1 MFLLR
6 GAAITFFTHGENKEP
21 GTAVHVFVTNRDA
34 TTATPDRIADFVA
47 HRLDEERYEQGGD
60 LIGENRTPYLA
71 FGLGLGANQTF
82 DDGSEVPFSLGL
94 GAFDLAFDD
103 IVLPAVAIHIQ
114 PDGSDR
120 WIFDFELALFFI
132 DDADGATRSL
142 KFESARDGLAGI
154 VLDQDNRTHY
164 AILDEHGL
172 LPAPPRPVPDTDAVL
187 DRVTIEFATHHDDKK
202 ADTRLNLH
210 VINRLRL
217 GQVQDLAVGVN
228 VLPGK
233 RFETDGPLP
242 NRRDRVSWS
251 SSPVD
256 LPLAAPGIRL
266 ADVVLPVVYVVID
279 PPGHDRWIFDYEVTY
294 EFADSQNAGG
304 KRHVFVSRTVGV
316 VLDQDRRKHEG
327 VYNGTPFPA
336 VAPATAPPLTVQ
348 PAGHREPFPK
358 IVSIPFLERKFDEF
372 VNGRGGPIDG
382 ENPALLRIRVDNS
395 GNFAH
400 DTTPESYL
408 DLQAL
413 IATGLGV
420 TYVPHPRSMGQLDHG
435 YFAREI
441 ESSGLKLS
449 VDPASTT
456 PLTLTVEFETAG
468 PLELPSKV
476 AVWPNIDIQ
485 KLSVGLDLT
494 LGIDRGVDVQG
505 GTATLVDL
513 LTWVHD
519 LQSMT
524 FQTTEGPNGPQ
535 THCTGTFLGQPV
547 DLTLEADF
555 DGVIA
560 HFVAKVVHLD
570 MDTDVDFIVEGILRT
585 TLLRKIFGMLT
596 TPDRFTGRTARDGL
610 NAWVTSWLLG
620 GIADDPENTDGNNC
634 VLDDIHIELADPA
647 NGIPED
653 RIRISYAGPQRAFV
667 PVMPADW
674 PKGHDFSPGP
684 LAGIEHLVVLTMEN
698 RSFDHMLGYLRLPS
712 ACGGAGRT
720 DVDGLT
726 GAESNPHK
734 GQMFGSSPVTGT
746 VFSPDPPHGHAPVT
760 RAINGGR
767 MDGFITAFAEQ
778 HGDSGAEKIM
788 GHHTAATVPQ
798 YDALARDFA
807 VGHRW
812 FASHPGPTFCNRFYE
827 LTGRL
832 NLNPH
837 GFWEFDNTS
846 PIRPVFTPT
855 IFDYLTGGDPVTGE
869 KLTWRYFERGYCF
882 LRFFEKY
889 TFNTEHIID
898 IDDPKGGFFELAR
911 TGRLPQVAFVDPHF
925 VELPPLGNCD
935 GPPADVALGQ
945 ELVQRIVEAVV
956 AGPAWEKTLLVIV
969 YDEHGGF
976 YDHVPPP
983 EAVKVS
989 DDAPIATLGVRV
1001 PAIVV
1006 SPWVG
1011 AGAVFGHDGDP
1022 EAGSAPLHF
1031 DHTSILKT
1039 IARRF
1044 LSGSPPYLSARYA
1057 AASDLAAIVLA
1068 EPRRPQFLPFLRYTA
1083 MLLASQ
1089 QMLTVDGDPAP
1100 GTPLS
1105 QDAVDGSAAQDFS
1118 FEDAGDGFVR
1128 IRSQAG
1134 NFYLSVDESSA
1145 DLAVRQ
1151 DVRYP
1156 PAAGGAGPRPALQR
1170 FKITPV
1176 GISHL
1181 THDHYVISSEAHP
1194 DLELQPAA
1202 ATSPGSPIVLGL
1214 RGAPGQAGPP
1224 NAWRISNP
1232 LLD

>member
-21 GTAVHVFVTNRDA
+21 GTVVHVFVMNRDA
-34 TTATPDRIADFVA
+34 TTATPDQHADFVA
-47 HRLDEERYEQGGD
+47 HGLDEERYEQGGD

-71 FGLGLGANQTF
+71 FGLGLGADQTF
-82 DDGSEVPFSLGL
+82 DDPSEVPFSLGL
-94 GAFDLAFDD
+94 GAFGLAFDD

-132 DDADGATRSL
+132 DDADGSTRSL

-154 VLDQDNRTHY
+154 VLDQDNRTY
-164 AILDEHGL
+164 YGILDEHDL
-172 LPAPPRPVPDTDAVL
+172 LPAPPRPVPDTNAVL

-202 ADTRLNLH
+202 AGTRLNLH
-210 VINRLRL
+210 VVNRLGL

-233 RFETDGPLP
+233 RFEFDGPLP
-242 NRRDRVSWS
+242 NRRDRVTWS
-251 SSPVD
+251 SSPGD
-256 LPLAAPGIRL
+256 LPLALPGIRL
-266 ADVVLPVVYVVID
+266 ADIVLPVVYVVID

-294 EFADSQNAGG
+294 EFANSRNADG
-304 KRHVFVSRTVGV
+304 KRHVFVSRTTGV
-316 VLDQDRRKHEG
+316 TLDQDRRKHEG

-348 PAGHREPFPK
+348 PSGHQERF
-358 IVSIPFLERKFDEF
+358 ISIPFLERKFDEF

-382 ENPALLRIRVDNS
+382 ENPSLLRIRLDNS

-413 IATGLGV
+413 IATGAGV
-420 TYVPHPRSMGQLDHG
+420 TYVPSPRSIGQLDHE

-449 VDPASTT
+449 VDPASIT

-468 PLELPSKV
+468 PVELPSKSV
-476 AVWPNIDIQ
+476 LDPDIDIQ
-485 KLSVGLDLT
+485 KLSVAVDLT
-494 LGIDRGVDVQG
+494 LGIDHGVDVQG

-513 LTWVHD
+513 LSWVHD
-519 LQSMT
+519 LQTMT
-524 FQTTEGPNGPQ
+524 FEVTGVANV

-547 DLTLEADF
+547 DVTLQGDYGGA
-555 DGVIA
+555 IA
-560 HFVAKVVHLD
+560 YFVAKVVHLD
-570 MDTDVDFIVEGILRT
+570 MDTDSIADGSLRT
-585 TLLRKIFGMLT
+585 TLLSKIYGMLT

-610 NAWVTSWLLG
+610 NAWATRWLLG

-634 VLDDIHIELADPA
+634 VLDDIHVQLADPA

-653 RIRISYAGPQRAFV
+653 QIRISYTGPQQAFV
-667 PVMPADW
+667 PVLPADW

-698 RSFDHMLGYLRLPS
+698 RSFDHMLGYLSLPP

-726 GAESNPHK
+726 GKESNPHK
-734 GQMFGSSPVTGT
+734 GQTFRISQLPGT
-746 VFSPDPPHGHAPVT
+746 VFSPDPPHGHAPTT
-760 RAINGGR
+760 RAINGGG

-788 GHHTAATVPQ
+788 GYHTAAHVPQ

-832 NLNPH
+832 NLNPR

-855 IFDYLTGGDPVTGE
+855 IFDYLTGADPVTGE

-889 TFNTEHIID
+889 TFETEHIVD
-898 IDDPKGGFFELAR
+898 IDDPKAGFFELAG
-911 TGRLPQVAFVDPHF
+911 TGQLPHVTFIDPHF
-925 VELPPLGNCD
+925 VELPPGGNCD

-956 AGPAWEKTLLVIV
+956 AGPAWEKTMLVIV

-976 YDHVPPP
+976 YDHVAPPP
-983 EAVKVS
+983 AAKVS
-989 DDAPIATLGVRV
+989 DDTPITTLGVRV

-1011 AGAVFGHDGDP
+1011 AGVGAVFP
-1022 EAGSAPLHF
+1022 EPGSAALYF

-1044 LSGSPPYLSARYA
+1044 LSGSPPYLGARYA
-1057 AASDLAAIVLA
+1057 AAADLAAIVLA

-1083 MLLASQ
+1083 MFLASQ
-1089 QMLTVDGDPAP
+1089 QMLTATGDPAP
-1100 GTPLS
+1100 GMPLS
-1105 QDAVDGSAAQDFS
+1105 QAAVDGSPAQDFS

-1128 IRSQAG
+1128 IRSHAG
-1134 NFYLSVDESSA
+1134 NFYLSVDESNA

-1151 DVRYP
+1151 DAAYP

-1170 FKITPV
+1170 FKVTPI
-1176 GISHL
+1176 GISQV
-1181 THDHYVISSEAHP
+1181 THDHYVISSEAYP
-1194 DLELQPAA
+1194 DLQLQPAA
-1202 ATSPGSPIVLGL
+1202 ATSPGSPIVLGP

-1224 NAWRISNP
+1224 TAWRVSS
-1232 LLD
+1232 LLLH

>member
-21 GTAVHVFVTNRDA
+21 GTVVHVFVTNRDA
-34 TTATPDRIADFVA
+34 TTATPDRHADFVA
-47 HRLDEERYEQGGD
+47 HRLDEERYEHGGD

-82 DDGSEVPFSLGL
+82 DDPSTVPFSLGL
-94 GAFDLAFDD
+94 GAFDLALDD

-120 WIFDFELALFFI
+120 WIFDFELALFFTE
-132 DDADGATRSL
+132 ADGSTRSL

-154 VLDQDNRTHY
+154 VLDQDNRTY
-164 AILDEHGL
+164 YGILDEHDL

-202 ADTRLNLH
+202 AGTRLNLH
-210 VINRLRL
+210 VVNRLGL
-217 GQVQDLAVGVN
+217 GQVQDLAVGGN

-251 SSPVD
+251 PSPGD
-256 LPLAAPGIRL
+256 LPLASPGIRL
-266 ADVVLPVVYVVID
+266 ADIVLPLVYVVID
-279 PPGHDRWIFDYEVTY
+279 PPGNDRWIFDYEVTY
-294 EFADSQNAGG
+294 EFADPRNAGG

-316 VLDQDRRKHEG
+316 ILDQDRRKHEG

-336 VAPATAPPLTVQ
+336 VAPATAPPLMVRPTG
-348 PAGHREPFPK
+348 PSPK
-358 IVSIPFLERKFDEF
+358 FVSIAFLERKFDEF
-372 VNGRGGPIDG
+372 VNSRKGPIDS
-382 ENPALLRIRVDNS
+382 ENPSLLRIRLDNS

-400 DTTPESYL
+400 DTTPESYI
-408 DLQAL
+408 DLQGLVAT
-413 IATGLGV
+413 ATGV
-420 TYVPHPRSMGQLDHG
+420 HYVPSPRSIGQLKYK
-435 YFAREI
+435 YFLREV
-441 ESSGLKLS
+441 ECTSLALS
-449 VDPASTT
+449 INPASVT
-456 PLTLTVEFETAG
+456 PLSLTADFETAG
-468 PLELPSKV
+468 PVELPSKY
-476 AVWPNIDIQ
+476 AALPNVDIQ
-485 KLSVGLDLT
+485 KLTLTIDLT

-505 GTATLVDL
+505 GKATLIDL
-513 LTWVHD
+513 LSWVHD
-519 LQSMT
+519 IQSMT
-524 FQTTEGPNGPQ
+524 FTSVGQMSTRA
-535 THCTGTFLGQPV
+535 TGTFLGQPV
-547 DLTLEADF
+547 DLTLPLSVDDIRSF
-555 DGVIA
+555 
-560 HFVAKVVHLD
+560 FVAEVVHISL
-570 MDTDVDFIVEGILRT
+570 DTDSNFIVENIVRN
-585 TLLRKIFGMLT
+585 TLLSKIYSLLISQ
-596 TPDRFTGRTARDGL
+596 DRFTGRTVRDGL
-610 NAWVTSWLLG
+610 NAWGTSWLLG

-634 VLDDIHIELADPA
+634 VLDDIHIDLADPA

-653 RIRISYAGPQRAFV
+653 QIRISYTGPQQAFV
-667 PVMPADW
+667 PSMPADW

-698 RSFDHMLGYLRLPS
+698 RSFDHMLGYLSLPP

-726 GAESNPHK
+726 GTESNPHK
-734 GQMFGSSPVTGT
+734 GQTFGTFPLTGT

-760 RAINGGR
+760 GAINGGH
-767 MDGFITAFAEQ
+767 MDGFVTAFAEQ

-807 VGHRW
+807 IGHRW

-832 NLNPH
+832 NLDPR

-889 TFNTEHIID
+889 TFNTEHITD
-898 IDDPKGGFFELAR
+898 IDDAKAGFFELAR
-911 TGRLPQVAFVDPHF
+911 TGRLPHVTFIDPHF

-945 ELVQRIVEAVV
+945 ELVRRIVEAVV
-956 AGPAWEKTLLVIV
+956 AGPAWEKTMLVIV

-983 EAVKVS
+983 TAVKVS
-989 DDAPIATLGVRV
+989 DDSPIATLGVRV

-1022 EAGSAPLHF
+1022 AAGSTTLHF
-1031 DHTSILKT
+1031 DHTSIVKT

-1044 LSGSPPYLSARYA
+1044 LSGSPPYLGARYA

-1068 EPRRPQFLPFLRYTA
+1068 EPRRPQFLPFLRYTI
-1083 MLLASQ
+1083 MFLASQ
-1089 QMLTVDGDPAP
+1089 QMLTVAGDPAP

-1105 QDAVDGSAAQDFS
+1105 QTPVDGSPPQDFS
-1118 FEDAGDGFVR
+1118 FEDASDGFVR
-1128 IRSQAG
+1128 IRSHAG
-1134 NFYLSVDESSA
+1134 NFYLSVDESGA

-1151 DVRYP
+1151 DLPYA
-1156 PAAGGAGPRPALQR
+1156 PAAGGTGPRPALQR
-1170 FKITPV
+1170 FKVTPV
-1176 GISHL
+1176 GISQL
-1181 THDHYVISSEAHP
+1181 THDHYVISNEAYP

-1202 ATSPGSPIVLGL
+1202 ATAPSSPIVLGQ

-1224 NAWRISNP
+1224 TAWRVSRP
-1232 LLD
+1232 PPP

>member
-1 MFLLR
+1 MGTMFLLR

-21 GTAVHVFVTNRDA
+21 GTVVHVFVMNRDA
-34 TTATPDRIADFVA
+34 TTATPDRHADFVA

-82 DDGSEVPFSLGL
+82 DDPSEVSFSLGL
-94 GAFDLAFDD
+94 GAFDLALDD
-103 IVLPAVAIHIQ
+103 IVLPAIAIHIQ

-132 DDADGATRSL
+132 DDADGSTRSL

-154 VLDQDNRTHY
+154 VLDQDNHTY
-164 AILDEHGL
+164 YGILDEHDL
-172 LPAPPRPVPDTDAVL
+172 LPAPPRPVPDTNAVL

-210 VINRLRL
+210 VVNRLGL

-233 RFETDGPLP
+233 RFEFDGPLP
-242 NRRDRVSWS
+242 NRRDRVTWS
-251 SSPVD
+251 SSPGD
-256 LPLAAPGIRL
+256 LPLASPGIRL

-279 PPGHDRWIFDYEVTY
+279 PPGSDRWIFDYEVTY
-294 EFADSQNAGG
+294 EFADSRNADD
-304 KRHVFVSRTVGV
+304 KRHVFVSRTTGV
-316 VLDQDRRKHEG
+316 TLDQDRRKHEG

-348 PAGHREPFPK
+348 PPGPPLKF
-358 IVSIPFLERKFDEF
+358 VSIAFLERKFDEF

-382 ENPALLRIRVDNS
+382 ENPSLLRIRLDNS

-408 DLQAL
+408 DLQGLVAT
-413 IATGLGV
+413 ATGV
-420 TYVPHPRSMGQLDHG
+420 HYVPSPRSIGQLDYE
-435 YFAREI
+435 YFLREV
-441 ESSGLKLS
+441 ECTSLKLS
-449 VDPASTT
+449 INPASVT
-456 PLTLTVEFETAG
+456 PLSLTADFETAG
-468 PLELPSKV
+468 PVELPSKY
-476 AVWPNIDIQ
+476 AAHPNVDIQ
-485 KLSVGLDLT
+485 KLTLTIDLT

-505 GTATLVDL
+505 GKATLIDL
-513 LTWVHD
+513 LSWVHD
-519 LQSMT
+519 IQSMT
-524 FQTTEGPNGPQ
+524 FTPVGQTS
-535 THCTGTFLGQPV
+535 THATGTFFGQPV
-547 DLTLEADF
+547 DLTLPLSVDAIRSFFLAE
-555 DGVIA
+555 
-560 HFVAKVVHLD
+560 VVHISL
-570 MDTDVDFIVEGILRT
+570 DTDSNLFIENFVRD
-585 TLLRKIFGMLT
+585 TLLSKIYSLLISQ
-596 TPDRFTGRTARDGL
+596 DRFTGRTVRDGL
-610 NAWVTSWLLG
+610 NAWATRWLLG
-620 GIADDPENTDGNNC
+620 GIADDPEDTDGNNC
-634 VLDDIHIELADPA
+634 VLDDIHIDLADPA

-653 RIRISYAGPQRAFV
+653 QIRISYTGPQQVFV
-667 PVMPADW
+667 PVLPADW

-698 RSFDHMLGYLRLPS
+698 RSFDHMLGYLSLPP
-712 ACGGAGRT
+712 ARGGAGRT

-726 GAESNPHK
+726 DKMSNPYK
-734 GQMFGSSPVTGT
+734 GQIFGISLLNDT
-746 VFSPDPPHGHAPVT
+746 VFSPDPPHGHAPTT
-760 RAINGGR
+760 RAINGGG
-767 MDGFITAFAEQ
+767 MDGFVTAFAEQ

-788 GHHTAATVPQ
+788 GYHTAAHVPQ

-807 VGHRW
+807 IGHRW

-882 LRFFEKY
+882 LRFFEKH
-889 TFNTEHIID
+889 TFDTEHIID
-898 IDDPKGGFFELAR
+898 IDDPKAGFFTLAAA
-911 TGRLPQVAFVDPHF
+911 GQLPHVTFIDPHF
-925 VELPPLGNCD
+925 VEFPPGGNCD

-945 ELVQRIVEAVV
+945 ELVQRIVEAVI
-956 AGPAWEKTLLVIV
+956 AGPAWEKTMLVIV

-976 YDHVPPP
+976 FDHVPPP
-983 EAVKVS
+983 PAAKVS
-989 DDAPIATLGVRV
+989 DDSPITTLGVRV

-1011 AGAVFGHDGDP
+1011 AGVGAVFP
-1022 EAGSAPLHF
+1022 EAGSAAPYF

-1044 LSGSPPYLSARYA
+1044 LSGSPPYLGARYA
-1057 AASDLAAIVLA
+1057 AAADLSAIVLA
-1068 EPRRPQFLPFLRYTA
+1068 EPRRQQFLPFLRYTA
-1083 MLLASQ
+1083 MFLASQ
-1089 QMLTVDGDPAP
+1089 QMLTVTGDPAP

-1105 QDAVDGSAAQDFS
+1105 QAAVDGSPAQDFS
-1118 FEDAGDGFVR
+1118 FEDAGDGFVL
-1128 IRSQAG
+1128 IRSHAG
-1134 NFYLSVDESSA
+1134 NFYLSVDESNA
-1145 DLAVRQ
+1145 ELAVRQ
-1151 DVRYP
+1151 DAAYP
-1156 PAAGGAGPRPALQR
+1156 PAAGGVGPRPALQR
-1170 FKITPV
+1170 FKVTPV
-1176 GISHL
+1176 GISQV
-1181 THDHYVISSEAHP
+1181 THDHYVISSEAYP
-1194 DLELQPAA
+1194 DLQLQPAA
-1202 ATSPGSPIVLGL
+1202 ATSPGSPIVLGP

-1224 NAWRISNP
+1224 TAWRVSS
-1232 LLD
+1232 LLLH